1 MSTASP
7 KLPGSTVRSIRIGRR
22 VGRRNSASQMTTP
35 DTMTAETKQ
44 RSRAPRGF
52 TLLELMIVISIMLIL
67 AALAAGGY
75 YQTVIHAREAALHH
89 DLGVMRQAIQD
100 YTRDR
105 NVPPSSLQ
113 DLVDYKYIGAVPDDP
128 VTRQKDWNTDACDA
142 FYSSDQTSMNGICDV
157 HSASDAVSPF
167 EDKPYSQF

>member
-1 MSTASP
+1 MIT
-7 KLPGSTVRSIRIGRR
+7 LDRMR
-22 VGRRNSASQMTTP
+22 
-35 DTMTAETKQ
+35 AETRQ
-44 RSRAPRGF
+44 RSRAQRGF
-52 TLLELMIVISIMLIL
+52 TLLELMIVITIMLIL
-67 AALAAGGY
+67 ASLAAGGY

-89 DLGVMRQAIQD
+89 DLDVMRHAIQD

-113 DLVDYKYIGAVPDDP
+113 DLVDYRYIGAVPTDP
-128 VTRQKDWNTDACDA
+128 ITKQKDWNTDACDA

-167 EDKPYSQF
+167 ENIAYSQF

>member
-1 MSTASP
+1 M
-7 KLPGSTVRSIRIGRR
+7 I
-22 VGRRNSASQMTTP
+22 TP
-35 DTMTAETKQ
+35 ERMRAETRQ

-52 TLLELMIVISIMLIL
+52 TLLELMVVVSIMLIL

-89 DLGVMRQAIQD
+89 DLSVMREAIQD

-113 DLVDYKYIGAVPDDP
+113 DLVDYKYIGAVPNDP
-128 VTRQKDWNTDACDA
+128 ITRQKDWNTDACDA
-142 FYSSDQTSMNGICDV
+142 LYSSDQASMDGICDV
-157 HSASDAVSPF
+157 HSGSDAVSPF
-167 EDKPYSQF
+167 EDIPYSQF

>member
-1 MSTASP
+1 MTAAD
-7 KLPGSTVRSIRIGRR
+7 K
-22 VGRRNSASQMTTP
+22 MTT
-35 DTMTAETKQ
+35 ETRQ
-44 RSRAPRGF
+44 RSLTPRGF

-113 DLVDYKYIGAVPDDP
+113 DLVDGKYIGAVPDDP